1 MSKMTIKMIANRAGT
16 STATVSRVINANY
29 PVSDELRERINK
41 VIKETS
47 YRPNAIAASIRTQRS
62 MTIGMIV
69 SRFNNPLVM
78 KMVLGVE
85 SVLEPEGYQLI
96 ISSSKNDL
104 QKEKKVISSLQ
115 DRRVDAVVAVSV
127 SKSDEIFKSFVENG
141 IPVVIVDRSIPNTR
155 LDVVV
160 NDDRA
165 ATYKLARHLL
175 DNGHT
180 RIAVLKGNDDIVIG
194 RERFQGFVQAMEEAG
209 IPIEPKY
216 QIEGEFQREVAYQR
230 TLELFRHLPREEY
243 PTAVLA
249 CNTLMAEGFMQMV
262 YELEL
267 RIPQDISLVCYGILS
282 SSPVFRPRIV
292 CVDQRTEDIG
302 MAAGRLILER
312 VRGAGDDYDSVEQ
325 IIEARFV
332 DGDSVMRI

>member
-1 MSKMTIKMIANRAGT
+1 M
-16 STATVSRVINANY
+16 
-29 PVSDELRERINK
+29 
-41 VIKETS
+41 
-47 YRPNAIAASIRTQRS
+47 
-62 MTIGMIV
+62 
-69 SRFNNPLVM
+69 
-78 KMVLGVE
+78 
-85 SVLEPEGYQLI
+85 EPEGYQLI

-127 SKSDEIFKSFVENG
+127 SKSDEIFKSFVENN
-141 IPVVIVDRSIPNTR
+141 IPVVIVDRSIPNTK

-165 ATYKLARHLL
+165 ATYKLARYLL

-194 RERFQGFVQAMEEAG
+194 RERFRGFVEAMAEAG
-209 IPIEPKY
+209 IPIEPVY

-230 TLELFRHLPREEY
+230 TLELFKSLPHYEY

-249 CNTLMAEGFMQMV
+249 CNTLMAEGFMQTV
-262 YELEL
+262 YELGL

-282 SSPVFRPRIV
+282 SSPVFVHGSYVSIKGRRYRDG
-292 CVDQRTEDIG
+292 CGSVD
-302 MAAGRLILER
+302 LER
-312 VRGAGDDYDSVEQ
+312 VRGADYDSVEQ
-325 IIEARFV
+325 IIEAKFAMAIR
-332 DGDSVMRI
+332 